1 MKKIHYIFFIFMI
14 FFMFS
19 FFKIRVDDNILNYMN
34 AKDPVMIIFNSMN
47 NDFENSG
54 NIIISVRS
62 EDYTADI
69 SKIDLLTKN
78 LENKD
83 FIKSVQSVSNI
94 SVSYNK
100 NNILYTGD
108 IFSVSEKSG
117 EPVEN
122 IIDSNPEIFG
132 NFFSDNNKYMLLNL
146 YIYDNQN

>member
-1 MKKIHYIFFIFMI
+1 
-14 FFMFS
+14 
-19 FFKIRVDDNILNYMN
+19 MN

-83 FIKSVQSVSNI
+83 FIKSVQSVSI
-94 SVSYNK
+94 FRFHTIK
-100 NNILYTGD
+100 IIFFIL
-108 IFSVSEKSG
+108 
-117 EPVEN
+117 
-122 IIDSNPEIFG
+122 EIF
-132 NFFSDNNKYMLLNL
+132 FP
-146 YIYDNQN
+146 